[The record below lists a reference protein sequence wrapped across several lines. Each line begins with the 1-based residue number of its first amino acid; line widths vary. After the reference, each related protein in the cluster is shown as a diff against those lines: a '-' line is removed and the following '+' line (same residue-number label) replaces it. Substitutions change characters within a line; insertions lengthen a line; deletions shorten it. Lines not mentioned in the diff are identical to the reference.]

1 MYSELLEWIFTSFQ
15 MFERETKREKI
26 LEGQYRERHQ
36 MKHSTSVED
45 EGGKDDMEE
54 LLACTES
61 EFFETV
67 EAEKKKIEDKEKER
81 RSGMFCFQGYTL
93 YKILNWLS
101 GMVWFCYDVSS
112 HQYIPANQPNIYSLA
127 LNLLFLRLFL
137 VSMQESGVCKG
148 IQVEHGP

>member
-93 YKILNWLS
+93 YKILN
-101 GMVWFCYDVSS
+101 
-112 HQYIPANQPNIYSLA
+112 
-127 LNLLFLRLFL
+127 
-137 VSMQESGVCKG
+137 
-148 IQVEHGP
+148 